1 LGYVAPI
8 WIIGTSSV
16 KASVELPTTLGSA
29 CEDRKPLLV
38 AMPGTEMNPLGIEM
52 RPVERQR
59 RRVQEAFVFK

>member
-16 KASVELPTTLGSA
+16 KASVELLGSA

-38 AMPGTEMNPLGIEM
+38 AMPRTEMNPLGVEM